1 MAVFYLTKD
10 WNIEGFIIGNDVPM
24 HSAIYL
30 IKNQLGVKYFLNRI
44 DTKEPVSISSETD
57 IINSYNRNK
66 SKYINNQPPDLNN
79 PVFYRDWEQI
89 NK

>member
-1 MAVFYLTKD
+1 
-10 WNIEGFIIGNDVPM
+10 M